1 MMMSNVQIHS
11 GYIPGA
17 IGKVVELHATYY
29 AQQWSFGLFFEA
41 KVATNLAS
49 FLNRFD
55 EKHDGFWI
63 AVHEQQIVGS
73 ITIDGS
79 EAETRGAHLRW
90 FILDSEYQGKGIG
103 KQLLG
108 EAIRFCEQKDFQRV
122 FLTTFAGLDPARH
135 LYEKWGFKLIEEE
148 ENNSWGVSMKEQMFE
163 RVK

>member
-1 MMMSNVQIHS
+1 
-11 GYIPGA
+11 
-17 IGKVVELHATYY
+17 LT
-29 AQQWSFGLFFEA
+29 

-90 FILDSEYQGKGIG
+90 FIASDQVRGTGAGNAMLDAA
-103 KQLLG
+103 L
-108 EAIRFCEQKDFQRV
+108 AFCRSKRYERV
-122 FLTTFAGLDPARH
+122 YLWTFEGLNAARH
-135 LYEKWGFKLIEEE
+135 LYEKAGFHLIREQLGSQWGIE
-148 ENNSWGVSMKEQMFE
+148 VKEQCFE
-163 RVK
+163 LKVQ

>member
-17 IGKVVELHATYY
+17 IGRVVELHATYY
-29 AQQWSFGLFFEA
+29 AQQWSFGLFFES

-73 ITIDGS
+73 ISIDGS
-79 EAETRGAHLRW
+79 EAETRGGHLRW
-90 FILDSEYQGKGIG
+90 FILDSEYQGNGIG

-108 EAIRFCEQKDFQRV
+108 EAICFCEQKHFQRV
-122 FLTTFAGLDPARH
+122 YLTTFAGLDPAPH

-163 RVK
+163 RV